1 MNAPLT
7 PAHSPFGGAV
17 AARVLNC
24 PKSVSLVEK
33 VPVHVTREQRENSA

>member
-1 MNAPLT
+1 MNAPLK

-24 PKSVSLVEK
+24 AKSVSPVEK
-33 VPVHVTREQRENSA
+33 VPVHLTRERRENSA